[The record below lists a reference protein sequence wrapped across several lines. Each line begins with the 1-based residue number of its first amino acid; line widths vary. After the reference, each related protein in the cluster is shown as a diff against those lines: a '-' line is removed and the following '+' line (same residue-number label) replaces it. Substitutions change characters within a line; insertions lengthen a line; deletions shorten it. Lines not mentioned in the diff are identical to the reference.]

1 MGGGGEGVCSSESCG
16 IQRNQDEDKELSTSQ
31 NITNECT

>member
-1 MGGGGEGVCSSESCG
+1 MGGGCSSESCG
-16 IQRNQDEDKELSTSQ
+16 IQRIPDEDKELSTSQ